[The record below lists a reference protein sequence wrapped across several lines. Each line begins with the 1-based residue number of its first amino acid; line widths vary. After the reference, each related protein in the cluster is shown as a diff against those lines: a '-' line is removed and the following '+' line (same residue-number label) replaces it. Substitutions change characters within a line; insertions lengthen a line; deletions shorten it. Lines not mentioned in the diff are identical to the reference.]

1 MKPFK
6 VLCINSANKPDGIP
20 TSKWITKGQEY
31 TVIEVSKMRI
41 QGNLLGYKLAEI
53 DLDSCFPYQYFA
65 ANRFGIIVKYNVEDT
80 WVEEKL
86 EKIMREAEKEA
97 VEFPEAV

>member
-6 VLCINSANKPDGIP
+6 VLCINDTNRPDGIP
-20 TSKWITKGQEY
+20 TSKWITKDKEY

-65 ANRFGIIVKYNVEDT
+65 ANRFGIIVGSYVEDF

-86 EKIMREAEKEA
+86 EKIMKEAEKEA
-97 VEFPEAV
+97 AEFPEAV

>member
-1 MKPFK
+1 MLNFK
-6 VLCINSANKPDGIP
+6 VVCINDSDKPEDIP
-20 TSKWITKGQEY
+20 SSKWVKKDQIY
-31 TVIEVSKMRI
+31 TVIEVSKMRM

-65 ANRFGIIVKYNVEDT
+65 ANRFGIIVDQFVEDA